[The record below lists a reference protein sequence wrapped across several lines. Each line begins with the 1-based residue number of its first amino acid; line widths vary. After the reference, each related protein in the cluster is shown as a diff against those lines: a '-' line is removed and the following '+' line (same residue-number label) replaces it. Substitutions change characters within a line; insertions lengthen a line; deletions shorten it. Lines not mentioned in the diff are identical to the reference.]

1 MEKKNKIFY
10 LITELERGGAEI
22 LLLDLVKALPKEK
35 FDIKVGYLRGQ
46 GTLSDEFKANNIDV
60 TFFNIRSRFDIIGIF
75 KLVNF
80 LKRHCF
86 DIVHTHLIDADIFGC
101 IAAKIAKVP
110 VIVSTKHNTDTF
122 RKKKMPAVWLDTFL
136 ANNSTKV
143 IAVSAAVKDFLIKFQ
158 KINPNNIEI
167 IHNGVDLRKINRT
180 IDIKQAKTALG
191 INPDDHVVGCIAR
204 FDEQKG
210 HRYLVEAMD
219 KVSAKIKH
227 VFFVFVGVGELEAK
241 IKERINQLNLNDK
254 VKFLGQRDDINNIL
268 SALDVFVLPSVWE
281 GLGIVLLEAQAAC
294 LPVVATKVDG
304 IVEVVKDGV
313 TGLLVPAK
321 DAQSLAAAIINLI
334 EDHDKA
340 CRYGKNGR
348 EFVSQNFSIEKMTK
362 KIETLYHNLTG

>member
-1 MEKKNKIFY
+1 MKRIKLLQ

-22 LLLDLVKALPKEK
+22 LLLELVKALPEK
-35 FDIKVGYLRGQ
+35 NFDIKVGYLRGQ
-46 GTLSDEFKANNIDV
+46 GTLVKEFKTNKIDI

-75 KLVNF
+75 KLIFF
-80 LKRHCF
+80 LKKHCF
-86 DIVHTHLIDADIFGC
+86 DIVHTHLIDADIFGY
-101 IAAKIAKVP
+101 IAAKIAQVP

-122 RKKKMPAVWLDTFL
+122 RKKKLPAVWLDTFL

-167 IHNGVDLRKINRT
+167 IYNGVDLKKINRT
-180 IDIKQAKTALG
+180 IDIKQAKTALR
-191 INPDDHVVGCIAR
+191 INPEDYVIGCIAR

-210 HRYLVEAMD
+210 HRYLVQAIN
-219 KVSAKIKH
+219 KVLAKIKN
-227 VFFVFVGVGELEAK
+227 VFFVFVGTGRLESK

-281 GLGIVLLEAQAAC
+281 GLGIVLLEAQAAY

-304 IVEVVKDGV
+304 IAEVVKDGV

-334 EDHDKA
+334 EDNDKA
-340 CRYGKNGR
+340 QQYGKNGH
-348 EFVSQNFSIEKMTK
+348 EFVAQNFTIEKMAN
-362 KIETLYHNLTG
+362 KIETLYYNLTG